1 MRAHAALCTFLACAP
16 SWGLPGRPLTDGGE
30 PSAPGQGST
39 PGEPPNVVFLFVDDL
54 GWTDLGCYGSS
65 FYETPAIDGL
75 AAEGVRF
82 TQAYAAAP
90 VCSPTRASVLAG
102 KAPARLRNTDYFV
115 GRRPGPLLPA
125 DYDPQLALEEETLAE
140 RMRDGGYRTGFFGKW
155 HLGGEGFG
163 PLEQGFER
171 NVAGWRAGSPAGGY
185 FAPWTNPALENGPDG
200 EYLPERL
207 TADALAFMEEV
218 REEPFL
224 LYLSY
229 YNVHTPLQAKPERVE
244 HYREKKRALGVA
256 EEDLWGQERR
266 RKVRLVQ
273 EHAVYAAMVE
283 AVDRSVAAILAR
295 LEELE
300 LADETIVM
308 LFSDNGGLSTSEGH
322 PTSNLPLRAG
332 KGWLYEGGIREPLI
346 VRGPGIRRGVTDH
359 TPVISNDLAPTLLEL
374 CGLPAAPRQHLD
386 GMSLAGLLREGT
398 ALANRPLH
406 WHYPHYGNQGGAPS
420 GAIRVGDLKL
430 IEWYE
435 DGRLELFDLA
445 RDPGEQRDLARAQP
459 AQAAALAARLQGWR
473 EGVGALMPRP
483 NPNPVEAR

>member
-1 MRAHAALCTFLACAP
+1 MRTALLLLAVLATPITLAAA
-16 SWGLPGRPLTDGGE
+16 E
-30 PSAPGQGST
+30 PERA
-39 PGEPPNVVFLFVDDL
+39 PNVVFLLVDDL
-54 GWTDLGCYGSS
+54 GATDLGCYGST

-75 AAEGVRF
+75 ATEGVRF

-90 VCSPTRASVLAG
+90 VCSPTRASLMAG
-102 KAPARLRNTDYFV
+102 KAPARLHNTDYFG
-115 GRRPGPLLPA
+115 GRRRGPLLPA

-140 RMRDGGYRTGFFGKW
+140 LLRAGGYRTGFFGKW
-155 HLGGEGFG
+155 HLGGEGYG
-163 PLEQGFER
+163 PLEQGFEH

-185 FAPWTNPALENGPDG
+185 FAPWKNPTLENGPDG

-207 TADALAFMEEV
+207 TRDALAFMSEV
-218 REEPFL
+218 KDEPFL

-229 YNVHTPLQAKPERVE
+229 YNVHTPLQAKGDRVE
-244 HYREKKRALGVA
+244 HYREKKRALGIA
-256 EEDLWGQERR
+256 AEDLWGKERA

-283 AVDRSVAAILAR
+283 AVDDSVAAVLGH
-295 LEELE
+295 LEELGLSE
-300 LADETIVM
+300 ETYVV

-346 VRGPGIRRGVTDH
+346 VRGPGVRAGAVDP
-359 TPVISNDLAPTLLEL
+359 TPVTSSDLAPTLLEL

-386 GMSLAGLLREGT
+386 GTSLAGLLRDGAPLVE
-398 ALANRPLH
+398 RPLF

-420 GAIRVGDLKL
+420 GAVRVGDLKL

-445 RDPGEQRDLARAQP
+445 ADPGEQEDLARARP

-473 EGVGALMPRP
+473 DGVGALMPRP
-483 NPNPVEAR
+483 NPAPVEAR